1 MSGALQA
8 VFQNFSTPAVIGGN
22 IGPAYAVPDS
32 YIYSAVAGLTSSAM
46 LICYRDNLTGYF
58 RARVGSISGTSIS
71 YDTAAQISTIITG
84 FRPAACSL
92 TSTLGLVGWA
102 DASNSYIAAMSISG
116 TTVTVG
122 TTVTTG
128 YRTQNAIAFAPLTST
143 TALALFRDIDNDRM
157 KAFVVS
163 VAGTT
168 VSLGTAI
175 GFGGQNGSAAL
186 SALSSTSVM
195 GFYGGNTTYVNAV
208 PLTVSGTTV
217 SAGTIVTNIN
227 LGIYVPASAPISGSY
242 VVEVAGTNGGTTETK
257 VRLVDSSGNPQTE
270 FSITDSNFSG
280 TMISCPDGKNI
291 QVFYTTQ
298 AGSRN
303 ATFLSVSGTSLVAQ
317 SGTSSQ
323 TVSGTNGWIHG
334 GACTISS
341 TKTAFSY
348 WNNAG
353 DGDEVSVRL
362 VY

>member
-217 SAGTIVTNIN
+217 SAGTIV
-227 LGIYVPASAPISGSY
+227 
-242 VVEVAGTNGGTTETK
+242 
-257 VRLVDSSGNPQTE
+257 RLVDSSGNPQTE